1 MEERRDNSLLLEI
14 KEGVAVLTERV
25 TNYHSELTEVKGD
38 VEKLEIRQTS
48 SEKFQWKVVGIVT
61 FLIAIATITAPWV
74 QATILGK

>member
-38 VEKLEIRQTS
+38 VDKLEIRQTS

-61 FLIAIATITAPWV
+61 FLIALATATAPWV
-74 QATILGK
+74 QATISGK